1 MSLRIEMKK
10 TICFDDVLL
19 TPQYSEIMSRK
30 EIQTTSPIAN
40 SVFDI
45 PVVSSPMDTV
55 TGHRMA
61 TAMSNLGGLGI
72 IHRYNT
78 VKEQAKAIHTA
89 HAAGATNIG
98 AAVGVSGD
106 YLDRARAAIMAGS
119 RFICV
124 DIAHGHHILMKNAL
138 KNLRSLCD
146 ESVTIIAGNVA
157 TLEGFNDLSDWGAHA
172 VRVGI
177 GGGSICSTRI
187 QTGHGMP
194 TLQSIMECSKS
205 DRDTV
210 LIADGGIKNSGDVTK
225 AIAAGADFVM
235 LGSLLSG
242 TDETPGDIMEM
253 PEIVGGQQVY
263 CKYKT
268 YRGMA
273 SVEAQIDW
281 RGHTSSVEGVSSVVK
296 YKGPVSVSVDEIMR
310 GLKSGMSYSGA
321 KTISEFQAKS
331 RFVGQTQGAQLESST
346 HINRV

>member
-1 MSLRIEMKK
+1 M
-10 TICFDDVLL
+10 
-19 TPQYSEIMSRK
+19 
-30 EIQTTSPIAN
+30 
-40 SVFDI
+40 
-45 PVVSSPMDTV
+45 
-55 TGHRMA
+55 
-61 TAMSNLGGLGI
+61 
-72 IHRYNT
+72 
-78 VKEQAKAIHTA
+78 
-89 HAAGATNIG
+89 AGA
-98 AAVGVSGD
+98 
-106 YLDRARAAIMAGS
+106 

-146 ESVTIIAGNVA
+146 DSVTIIAGNVA

-194 TLQSIMECSKS
+194 TLQSIIECARS
-205 DRDTV
+205 DRDAA

-242 TDETPGDIMEM
+242 TDETPGDIMEV
-253 PEIVGGQQVY
+253 PEIVGGRQIY

-296 YKGPVSVSVDEIMR
+296 YKGPVSMSIDEIMR

-321 KTISEFQAKS
+321 RTITEFQARAQFIK
-331 RFVGQTQGAQLESST
+331 QTQGSQIESST
-346 HINRV
+346 HINRA